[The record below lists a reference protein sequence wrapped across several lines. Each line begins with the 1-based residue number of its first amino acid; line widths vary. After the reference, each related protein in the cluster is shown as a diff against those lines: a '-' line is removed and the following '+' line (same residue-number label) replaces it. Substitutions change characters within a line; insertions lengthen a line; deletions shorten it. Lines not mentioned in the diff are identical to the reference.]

1 MKLFLRRNAP
11 LFYALAAMLALYIPW
26 LNRGYLNW
34 EWPHVLAGEAL
45 AYPEK
50 IGLLDAYWSTGQ
62 ANPLGYPLFNA
73 LLQRLVPWTD
83 APWLWRVPS
92 LVGCGLIVTW
102 GWLVR
107 DEFGKNS
114 LVGFCTWTTLL
125 VTSPMIF
132 AFSTHASS
140 DVLPVGILLISF
152 WFLNKFAKSGNFNQL
167 LVSAVLFGLSSTVRY
182 IAPYLVGYVIFVV
195 LRIDAC
201 WKKRL
206 LSFLTFGMLSGAVL
220 IAEIAWK
227 VSRFDV
233 LVSTRLSQ
241 NGPNFLD
248 FSSWFLV
255 ALKYLS
261 FIGMFF
267 GFLPVFAMFKKAKH
281 IDFQLRHVF
290 VVAVSILLAIAST
303 VPVKVGLARGELN
316 FGGGFVISEQVFN
329 FAIFGGFL
337 NVCILIFV
345 VVDRK
350 SSWTEF
356 ETVWFP
362 SLIAFLVLISA
373 SRPSQRYLIY
383 LIPVVLV
390 FLVRKLFA
398 ASIYARRTAVLLSC
412 ILFILVSLWGMSYLT
427 SQGNA
432 SEEMAVWVEENS
444 LISRTSAGAIRPH
457 AGQHWWGIAPD
468 ETRYEIIAV
477 KPSAEAQVKER
488 ILHREPMKV
497 LGKVTRVY
505 LLREIPVS
513 P

>member
-92 LVGCGLIVTW
+92 LVGCGLIITW

-107 DEFGKNS
+107 NEFGKNS
-114 LVGFCTWTTLL
+114 LFGFYTWTTLL
-125 VTSPMIF
+125 VTSPMIV

-152 WFLNKFAKSGNFNQL
+152 WLFSKFVKSGSLLQL
-167 LVSAVLFGLSSTVRY
+167 FSSAVLFGISSTVRY
-182 IAPYLVGYVIFVV
+182 LAPYLAGYVIYLVFRV
-195 LRIDAC
+195 DAS
-201 WKKRL
+201 WKRRL
-206 LSFLTFGMLSGAVL
+206 YTVFTFGMISAAVL

-241 NGPNFLD
+241 NGPNFSDL
-248 FSSWFLV
+248 SNWFFV

-261 FIGMFF
+261 FVGMFF
-267 GFLPVFAMFKKAKH
+267 GLLPIFLIFKEAKR
-281 IDFQLRHVF
+281 IDIQLRHVLT
-290 VVAVSILLAIAST
+290 VAVSILLAIAST
-303 VPVKVGLARGELN
+303 KSINEGELN
-316 FGGGFVISEQVFN
+316 FGGGFAISEHLFN
-329 FAIFGGFL
+329 LAIFGGFL
-337 NVCILIFV
+337 NACILIFV
-345 VVDRK
+345 VGGRK

-356 ETVWFP
+356 EKAWFA
-362 SLIAFLVLISA
+362 SLTAFLVLMSA
-373 SRPSQRYLIY
+373 SRPTQRYLMY
-383 LIPVVLV
+383 LIPVVLF
-390 FLVRKLFA
+390 FLVRKLF
-398 ASIYARRTAVLLSC
+398 SIGKYVRRTAVFLNC
-412 ILFILVSLWGMSYLT
+412 ILFILVSFWGMAYLT

-432 SEEMAVWVEENS
+432 SEEMAVWVEENN
-444 LISRTSAGAIRPH
+444 LISQTSAGAISPH
-457 AGQHWWGIAPD
+457 AGQHFWGI
-468 ETRYEIIAV
+468 EQTKLRYEIIAV
-477 KPSAEAQVKER
+477 TPSAEAQVKER

-505 LLREIPVS
+505 LLREIPAA